1 MIDLFDVFLLML
13 FATVSAWLWHAHGLR
28 ERALKLVKQ
37 HCAKADI
44 ELLDENVA
52 LRRLALLPDARGRKR
67 LARVYGFEFTVTGEQ
82 RHVGSIIMFG
92 PQLGSIE
99 LAPHP
104 FRQPVSPSTSTST
117 GPSAQV
123 IELEHWRSHRHNS
136 DDDISQH

>member
-13 FATVSAWLWHAHGLR
+13 FATACAWLWHAHGLR
-28 ERALKLVKQ
+28 EHALGLVKQ
-37 HCAKADI
+37 HCAKSDI

-82 RHVGSIIMFG
+82 RHVGSITLFG
-92 PQLGSIE
+92 KQLGRIE

-104 FRQPVSPSTSTST
+104 FREPPA
-117 GPSAQV
+117 PSAQV
-123 IELEHWRSHRHNS
+123 IEMQQWRSQRQDSDNS
-136 DDDISQH
+136 TPH

>member
-13 FATVSAWLWHAHGLR
+13 FATACAWLWHAHGLR
-28 ERALKLVKQ
+28 ERALSAVKQ

-44 ELLDENVA
+44 ELLDGNVA

-82 RHVGSIIMFG
+82 RHIGSITMFG
-92 PQLGSIE
+92 QQVGRIE

-104 FRQPVSPSTSTST
+104 FREPP
-117 GPSAQV
+117 PSAQV
-123 IELEHWRSHRHNS
+123 IEMQQWRSQRHTP
-136 DDDISQH
+136 DDDSTQH

>member
-13 FATVSAWLWHAHGLR
+13 FATACAWLWHAHGLR
-28 ERALKLVKQ
+28 EHALGLVKQ
-37 HCAKADI
+37 HCVKSDI

-82 RHVGSIIMFG
+82 RHVGSITLFG
-92 PQLGSIE
+92 KQLGRIE

-104 FRQPVSPSTSTST
+104 FREPPA
-117 GPSAQV
+117 PSAQV
-123 IELEHWRSHRHNS
+123 IEMQQWRSQRQDS
-136 DDDISQH
+136 DNNTPH